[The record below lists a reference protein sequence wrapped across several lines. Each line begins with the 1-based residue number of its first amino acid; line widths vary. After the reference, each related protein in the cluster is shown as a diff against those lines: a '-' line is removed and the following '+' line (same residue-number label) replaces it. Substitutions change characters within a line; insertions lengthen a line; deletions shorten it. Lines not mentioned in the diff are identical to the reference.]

1 VVNAKV
7 GASTPVTNSGAFVN
21 VMTEQLG
28 LACVVNNKL
37 QWVEGKETKITLTF
51 MRNRKYTVNNFKND
65 FKGIKRY
72 RSMDFAQV
80 KAFFDE
86 YVEVNYFD
94 CSNLR
99 PLSGPERDV
108 MEITS
113 RLVKEYAIFVPE
125 LLK

>member
-1 VVNAKV
+1 
-7 GASTPVTNSGAFVN
+7 
-21 VMTEQLG
+21 
-28 LACVVNNKL
+28 
-37 QWVEGKETKITLTF
+37 VEGKETKITLTF

-80 KAFFDE
+80 KAFFDK